1 MRFAYLLALFGE
13 KGGFI
18 CREDNSRYIT
28 KVAEKIERENR
39 GKAEWKSVEN
49 TKEAEI
55 QVVRK

>member
-13 KGGFI
+13 KEGLV
-18 CREDNSRYIT
+18 CRDDNSRYIT

-39 GKAEWKSVEN
+39 GKAEWESVEN